1 VIQLFTIQYVPRS
14 QVQKLDSDSRVK
26 RLLRIVKEEKI
37 VLMEGKLKPEEET
50 KLIEETMDMVD
61 SKFKGV
67 EVCTV
72 TPQEKMSVFKKSLFE
87 LFFGDTR
94 GMTII
99 GPASIVKEI
108 RRDPNKIQLL
118 MQNSI
123 KRKRK

>member
-1 VIQLFTIQYVPRS
+1 MFTIQYVPFS
-14 QVQKLDSDSRVK
+14 QVQKLDSESRVR

-37 VLMEGKLKPEEET
+37 VLMEGKLTPEEET
-50 KLIEETMDMVD
+50 KLIEETMEMVD

-72 TPQEKMSVFKKSLFE
+72 SPQEKMSLFKKSILDLF
-87 LFFGDTR
+87 LGDSR

-108 RRDPNKIQLL
+108 KRDPNKIQLL
-118 MQNSI
+118 MQNS
-123 KRKRK
+123 RKRKK

>member
-1 VIQLFTIQYVPRS
+1 MFTIQYVPFS
-14 QVQKLDSDSRVK
+14 QVQKLDSESRVR

-37 VLMEGKLKPEEET
+37 VLMEGKLTPEEEA
-50 KLIEETMDMVD
+50 KLIEETMEMVD

-72 TPQEKMSVFKKSLFE
+72 SPQEKMSLFKKSILDLF
-87 LFFGDTR
+87 LGDSR

-108 RRDPNKIQLL
+108 KRDPNKIQLL
-118 MQNSI
+118 MQNS
-123 KRKRK
+123 RKRKK